1 MDARADLYVEGSDQH
16 RGWFQSSLLE
26 SCGTRGRAPYDA
38 VLTHGFALDGQ
49 GRKMSKSLGNVVD
62 PLKIMSESGA
72 DILRMWVAST
82 DYFEDVKI
90 GKEVLAGAS
99 DAYRKLRNTFRY
111 LLGALDGFT
120 DAERTTE
127 FPELERYI
135 LHRLAELDAELKDAV
150 NGFEFTRYIKRLS
163 EFANDD
169 LSAFLFDIR
178 KDCLY
183 CDAPSSPKRRAYRTV
198 LDVLFN
204 ALVRYLAPI
213 LPFTTEEVWQTRW
226 PDEADS
232 VHFAEWPD
240 VDAAWL
246 DPALGAK
253 WDRLRDIRSFATFA
267 IEPYRRSKSL
277 GSSLEAEVTLAVRDY
292 DGRVTEDID
301 LAELFI
307 TASADVSGTEG
318 MDHADVKVTERNKC
332 GRCWRHLPEVPEDG
346 ALCARC
352 SEVVRD

>member
-1 MDARADLYVEGSDQH
+1 
-16 RGWFQSSLLE
+16 
-26 SCGTRGRAPYDA
+26 
-38 VLTHGFALDGQ
+38 
-49 GRKMSKSLGNVVD
+49 KMSKSLGNVVD
-62 PLKIMSESGA
+62 PLKVMSESGA

-135 LHRLAELDAELKDAV
+135 LHRLAELDRELKDAV
-150 NGFEFTRYIKRLS
+150 NAFEFNRYVRRLS
-163 EFANDD
+163 EFANED
-169 LSAFLFDIR
+169 LSAFFFDIR

-204 ALVRYLAPI
+204 ALVRWMAPI
-213 LPFTTEEVWQTRW
+213 IPFTAEEVWQTRLSTSL
-226 PDEADS
+226 EMSGLES
-232 VHFAEWPD
+232 VHFADWPE
-240 VDAAWL
+240 VDAGWL
-246 DPALGAK
+246 APSLGAK
-253 WDRLRDIRSFATFA
+253 WDALRGLRGQVTEA
-267 IEPYRRSKSL
+267 IEPLRREKVI
-277 GSSLEAEVTLAVRDY
+277 GSSLEAEVTVPETPDA
-292 DGRVTEDID
+292 D
-301 LAELFI
+301 LEELFI
-307 TASADVSGTEG
+307 VAKVSPGDSIAVTR
-318 MDHADVKVTERNKC
+318 TERNKC

-352 SEVVRD
+352 AEVVRD

>member
-1 MDARADLYVEGSDQH
+1 
-16 RGWFQSSLLE
+16 
-26 SCGTRGRAPYDA
+26 
-38 VLTHGFALDGQ
+38 
-49 GRKMSKSLGNVVD
+49 
-62 PLKIMSESGA
+62 MSESGA

-111 LLGALDGFT
+111 RLGALDGFSE
-120 DAERTTE
+120 AERTTE

-183 CDAPSSPKRRAYRTV
+183 CDAPDSPKRRAYRTV
-198 LDVLFN
+198 LDILFN

-246 DPALGAK
+246 DPALGTK
-253 WDRLRDIRSFATFA
+253 WDKLRGLRGQVTEA
-267 IEPYRRSKSL
+267 IEPFRREKVI
-277 GSSLEAEVTLAVRDY
+277 GSSLEAEVTVPERADA
-292 DGRVTEDID
+292 D
-301 LAELFI
+301 LEELFI
-307 TASADVSGTEG
+307 VAKVSPGDTIT
-318 MDHADVKVTERNKC
+318 VTRTIRNKC